1 MSTAKG
7 TMSAEEIEKVE
18 AVIENE
24 ADTIAT
30 EAQKDLDDGEKSG
43 TEVVTTVAE
52 DSEKAADVVEDEI
65 NKAGVT
71 LTDEE
76 KDALADA
83 IASRVAD
90 KLRPPAGET
99 DTEPA
104 AREPKPP
111 RKPDRAPKST
121 HWSERPLFGGK
132 G

>member
-1 MSTAKG
+1 MSTEKSV
-7 TMSAEEIEKVE
+7 MSEEEIEKVE
-18 AVIENE
+18 AVIEDE

-30 EAQKDLDDGEKSG
+30 EVQKDLDEGEKSG

-83 IASRVAD
+83 IATRVAD
-90 KLRPPAGET
+90 KLKPPIET
-99 DTEPA
+99 ATETEVT
-104 AREPKPP
+104 REPKPS

-132 G
+132 R